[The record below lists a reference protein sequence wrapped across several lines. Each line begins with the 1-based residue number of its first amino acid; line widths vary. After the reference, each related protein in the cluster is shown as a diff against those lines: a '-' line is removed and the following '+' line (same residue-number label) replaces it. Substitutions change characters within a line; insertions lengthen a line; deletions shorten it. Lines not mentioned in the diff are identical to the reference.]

1 MNENRREPFR
11 TEVFRE
17 EALELLSELETS
29 LLELEREPRD
39 GELVGRIFRA
49 LHTIKGSGAMYG
61 FEALSRFTH
70 EFETAFDEVRN
81 GRLEAGREFIRL
93 ALRARD
99 QILALLE
106 EGCGE
111 GKADEAE
118 TAALL
123 AELARMTGRG
133 GQPGGEGGEAA
144 RPAETGGPVEAV
156 GVVEHYHIHFR
167 PGPNLFLQGTNP
179 ILLLREL
186 RELGRAEV
194 RMIDDE
200 LPEFEALDPEKCY
213 LAWDVHIWTT
223 RGVEAVRD
231 VFIFVEDQCELKIEK
246 VEERRE
252 EGPVER
258 RGGAVQA
265 VASIRVGAGKLD
277 RLVNL
282 VGELVTVQA
291 RLSGYAALR
300 QDAEMQFLAE
310 EVERLTAEL
319 RDNSMSL
326 RMVPLKSAFERLRRL
341 VHDLARELGKEVE
354 FQTSGEETEL
364 DKSMIDQ
371 LHDPLVHLI
380 RNSLDHGLETADERM
395 AAGKARQG
403 VVHVSAAQS
412 GASVLIRVSDD
423 GRGLNR
429 AAIRARAVE
438 RGLMAAGEQVS
449 DEELY
454 QLILAPGFS
463 TARKV
468 TSISGRGVGMD
479 VVRSAVE
486 ALRGSLEVSSREGC
500 GSTMTLRLPLT
511 LAIIEGL
518 LVRVNESCFVLP
530 LSSVEECVELACGG
544 GESWRQM
551 TVVRGELVPYVKL
564 REAFGLG
571 GATPA
576 LEQVLVTRS
585 EHGRFGIVVDQVIG
599 NHHTVIKSLGKFYR
613 QVQLTS
619 GATILGD
626 GTVALILDAEKLAH
640 LHAVRDLRRAG

>member
-1 MNENRREPFR
+1 MNGNRREPFR
-11 TEVFRE
+11 AEVFRE

-29 LLELEREPRD
+29 LLELERAPHD

-49 LHTIKGSGAMYG
+49 LHTLKGSGAMYG
-61 FEALSRFTH
+61 FDALSRFTH

-81 GRLEAGREFIRL
+81 GRREAGADFIRL

-99 QILALLE
+99 QIAALLE

-111 GKADEAE
+111 RIADAAA
-118 TAALL
+118 TASLL
-123 AELARMTGRG
+123 AELATVTGRQAPASG
-133 GQPGGEGGEAA
+133 AQEPVPEEASGVEA
-144 RPAETGGPVEAV
+144 HFHILFRPAPD
-156 GVVEHYHIHFR
+156 
-167 PGPNLFLQGTNP
+167 LFLNGTNP

-186 RELGRAEV
+186 RQLGRAEV
-194 RMIDDE
+194 RMLDDE
-200 LPEFEALDPEKCY
+200 LPEFEALDPERCY
-213 LAWDVHIWTT
+213 LAWDVHLWTV
-223 RGVEAVRD
+223 RGADAVRD
-231 VFIFVEDQCELKIEK
+231 VFIFVEDQCELKIER

-252 EGPVER
+252 EVTAGR
-258 RGGAVQA
+258 RASGTQA
-265 VASIRVGAGKLD
+265 AASIRVGAEKLD

-291 RLSGYAALR
+291 RLSGYASLR

-310 EVERLTAEL
+310 EVERLTGEL

-341 VHDLARELGKEVE
+341 VHDLARDLGKDVE
-354 FQTSGEETEL
+354 FRTSGEDTEL

-371 LHDPLVHLI
+371 LHDPLVHLV
-380 RNSLDHGLETADERM
+380 RNSLDHGLEPAAERE
-395 AAGKARQG
+395 AAGKVRQG

-412 GASVLIRVSDD
+412 GASVLIRVADD

-429 AAIRARAVE
+429 EAIRARAVE
-438 RGLMAAGEQVS
+438 RGLLAAGAQVS

-463 TARKV
+463 TAAKV

-479 VVRSAVE
+479 VVRSGVE
-486 ALRGSLEVSSREGC
+486 AMRGSLEVSSREGC

-518 LVRVNESCFVLP
+518 LVRVNESYFVLP
-530 LSSVEECVELACGG
+530 LASVEECVELAGG
-544 GESWRQM
+544 GREGRRQL
-551 TVVRGELVPYVKL
+551 TVVRGELVPYVRL
-564 REAFGLG
+564 REAFGMEG
-571 GATPA
+571 GAPE

-585 EHGRFGIVVDQVIG
+585 ELGRFGIVVDQVMG
-599 NHHTVIKSLGKFYR
+599 NHHTVIKSLGRFYR
-613 QVQLTS
+613 HVQQAS

-626 GTVALILDAEKLAH
+626 GTVALILDAEKLS
-640 LHAVRDLRRAG
+640 HARAARTGADRSLPKAG